1 MVVSVVLELTDKGS
15 NNMDDIHIIAGFDS
29 HLVDDCCYK
38 FKYTRPTSPTAAV
51 YLDRIQFLSCSLACH
66 TPDDIFLG
74 RKTVDQPYF

>member
-38 FKYTRPTSPTAAV
+38 FKYTRS
-51 YLDRIQFLSCSLACH
+51 
-66 TPDDIFLG
+66 TPPLLLFI
-74 RKTVDQPYF
+74 